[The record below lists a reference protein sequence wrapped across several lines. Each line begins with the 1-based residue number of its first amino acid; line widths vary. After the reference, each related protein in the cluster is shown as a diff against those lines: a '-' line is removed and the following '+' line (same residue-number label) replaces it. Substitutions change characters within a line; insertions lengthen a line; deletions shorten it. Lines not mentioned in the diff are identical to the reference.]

1 MLKISRSRHY
11 FVPVV
16 ESTCEILELL
26 SRSDFALKSRQIA
39 ERTRVSPTTTYR
51 ILRTLVHRG
60 YVVHDVSGGYALAAG
75 EATNLLP
82 DVDRPRSKQGFR
94 GREPGKDLTTAEIV
108 AMLSAILEFL
118 QD

>member
-26 SRSDFALKSRQIA
+26 QHSAAPLKSRQIA
-39 ERTRVSPTTTYR
+39 ERTRVSHTTTYR

-60 YVVHDVSGGYALAAG
+60 YVQHDLSGGYALAARQG
-75 EATNLLP
+75 KTLLP
-82 DVDRPRSKQGFR
+82 DVVPTRTNQDLRSDKS
-94 GREPGKDLTTAEIV
+94 PKDLTTAEIV
-108 AMLSAILEFL
+108 TMLSAILQFL